1 MKRLLDNFRLKK
13 TKQLVIYSLFFL
25 CNIGYTQTKVNVKSR
40 PNIVLILTDDQGYGD
55 IGFHGNPD
63 IKTPTIDAFAEE
75 SISFKNFYV
84 SPVCAP
90 TRASLMTGR
99 YNIRTGVFDTFS
111 GGSIMASS
119 EITIAELLRD
129 SGYTT
134 GHFGKWHLG
143 SNYPSRPQDQGF
155 ETSVWNTGGA
165 IGKAGDPFNY
175 YKKDSSYFNPVIWKN
190 GEKYHSTGY
199 CADVWTD
206 EAIQFIQNNHNKPF
220 FVYLAFNTPHKPL
233 QLPQEYYDQYKG
245 KEINEEYY
253 RNKGIYVRG
262 MTEQDKED
270 ARKVY
275 GMVTN
280 IDDNLN
286 RLFKELKNNRLY
298 ENTIIIFMTDNG
310 PAQYRYTGGFKGKKS
325 MVQEGGIHVPFYMK
339 LPKGMMKIKEVNE
352 RFAHIDVLPTIAN
365 LCDIQINA
373 DLKLDGVS
381 MLPFLNV
388 STSQKLERPL
398 FFEWQRS
405 YPEKYKNMAV
415 IKNGFKLI
423 GNTQEDAAISQFELY
438 NLNEDPYELVNIID
452 KQPKV
457 SNELKNEID
466 KWYFDIMHSPN
477 IIDLPRIIIG
487 NEHEKT
493 TILNRNEARGIQE
506 IRDQEDIHV
515 SWDVLIEN
523 AGDYR
528 VSCYFVNKLE
538 HEGKLYFRIGN
549 KNVSIENKKTGIQK
563 LVFDRVLLD
572 EGKFTIDSWYSISIT
587 SYLTPF
593 YLEIER
599 LK

>member
-1 MKRLLDNFRLKK
+1 MKRLLIVLTLIF
-13 TKQLVIYSLFFL
+13 LVCPLNGQSKIKS
-25 CNIGYTQTKVNVKSR
+25 NNKPNV
-40 PNIVLILTDDQGYGD
+40 VLILTDDQGYGD
-55 IGFHGNPD
+55 LGYHKNPD
-63 IKTPTIDAFAEE
+63 IKTPTLDAFASE
-75 SISFKNFYV
+75 SIGLNNFYV
-84 SPVCAP
+84 SPVCSP
-90 TRASLMTGR
+90 TRASLLTGR

-119 EITIAELLRD
+119 ETTIAELLRD

-165 IGKAGDPFNY
+165 IGNSGDPFNY
-175 YKKDSSYFNPVIWKN
+175 YKKDSSYFNPVLWKN
-190 GEKYHSTGY
+190 GKKYQSTGY
-199 CADVWTD
+199 CTDVWTD
-206 EAIQFIQNNHNKPF
+206 EAIQFIQDNRNNPF
-220 FVYLAFNTPHKPL
+220 FMYLAYNAPHKPL
-233 QLPQEYYDQYKG
+233 QLPQEYYEQYKD
-245 KEINEEYY
+245 KEINEEYF
-253 RNKGIYVRG
+253 RNLGFYVHG
-262 MTEQDKED
+262 MTEKDKED

-286 RLFKELKNNRLY
+286 RLFKELKKNKLY
-298 ENTIIIFMTDNG
+298 DNTIIIFMTDNG

-325 MVQEGGIHVPFYMK
+325 LVQEGGIHVPFYIK
-339 LPKGMMKIKEVNE
+339 IPKGMKKVKEINE

-365 LCDIQINA
+365 LCDIQINE
-373 DLKLDGVS
+373 DLEIDGVS
-381 MLPFLNV
+381 MVPYL
-388 STSQKLERPL
+388 STPISQNLERPL

-405 YPEKYKNMAV
+405 YPEKYKNIAV

-423 GNTQEDAAISQFELY
+423 GNTQEDALISEFELY
-438 NLNEDPYELVNIID
+438 NLNEDPYEAVNIIN
-452 KQPKV
+452 KQFNV
-457 SNELKNEID
+457 SNELKSEID
-466 KWYFDIMHSPN
+466 QWYDDIMLSPN

-487 NEHEKT
+487 NEQENT
-493 TILNRNEARGIQE
+493 TMLNRNEARGIQE
-506 IRDQEDIHV
+506 IRDQEDIYV
-515 SWDVLIEN
+515 SWDVLIER
-523 AGDYR
+523 AGDYK
-528 VSCYFVNKLE
+528 VSCYFVNNLE

-549 KNVSIENKKTGIQK
+549 KNISIENKNTGIKK

>member
-1 MKRLLDNFRLKK
+1 MRRLLIVLILIFLFCPLNGQSKIK
-13 TKQLVIYSLFFL
+13 SNNKPNVI
-25 CNIGYTQTKVNVKSR
+25 
-40 PNIVLILTDDQGYGD
+40 LILTDDQGYGD
-55 IGFHGNPD
+55 LGYHKNPD
-63 IKTPTIDAFAEE
+63 IKTPTLDAFASE
-75 SISFKNFYV
+75 SIGLNNFYV
-84 SPVCAP
+84 SPVCSP
-90 TRASLMTGR
+90 TRASLLTGR

-119 EITIAELLRD
+119 EITIAELLKD
-129 SGYTT
+129 SGYRT

-165 IGKAGDPFNY
+165 IGNSGDPFNY
-175 YKKDSSYFNPVIWKN
+175 YKKDSSYFNPVLWKN
-190 GEKYHSTGY
+190 GKKYQSTGY
-199 CADVWTD
+199 CTDVWTD
-206 EAIQFIQNNHNKPF
+206 EAIQFIQDNRNAPF
-220 FVYLAFNTPHKPL
+220 FMYLAYNAPHKPL
-233 QLPQEYYDQYKG
+233 QLPQAYYEQYKG

-253 RNKGIYVRG
+253 RNEGFYVHG
-262 MTEQDKED
+262 MTEKDKED

-286 RLFKELKNNRLY
+286 RLFKELKKHKLY
-298 ENTIIIFMTDNG
+298 DNTIIIFMTDNG

-325 MVQEGGIHVPFYMK
+325 LVQEGGIHVPFYIK
-339 LPKGMMKIKEVNE
+339 LPKGMKKVKEINE

-373 DLKLDGVS
+373 DLDIDGVS
-381 MLPFLNV
+381 MVPYLSAPI
-388 STSQKLERPL
+388 SQNLERPL

-405 YPEKYKNMAV
+405 YPEKYKNIAV

-423 GNTQEDAAISQFELY
+423 GNTQEDALISEFELY
-438 NLNEDPYELVNIID
+438 NLNEDPYEAEDIIN
-452 KQPKV
+452 KQLNV
-457 SNELKNEID
+457 SNELKSEID
-466 KWYFDIMHSPN
+466 RWYDDIMRSPN

-487 NEHEKT
+487 NEQETT

-506 IRDQEDIHV
+506 IRDQEAIHV

-523 AGDYR
+523 AGDYK

-549 KNVSIENKKTGIQK
+549 KNVSMENKNTGIEK
-563 LVFDRVLLD
+563 LVFDKVLLE

-593 YLEIER
+593 YLEIEK
-599 LK
+599 L

>member
-1 MKRLLDNFRLKK
+1 HK
-13 TKQLVIYSLFFL
+13 
-25 CNIGYTQTKVNVKSR
+25 
-40 PNIVLILTDDQGYGD
+40 
-55 IGFHGNPD
+55 NPD
-63 IKTPTIDAFAEE
+63 IKTPTLDAFASE
-75 SISFKNFYV
+75 SIGLNNFYV
-84 SPVCAP
+84 SPVCSP
-90 TRASLMTGR
+90 TRASLLTGR

-119 EITIAELLRD
+119 EITIAELLKD
-129 SGYTT
+129 SGYRT

-165 IGKAGDPFNY
+165 IGNSGDPFNY
-175 YKKDSSYFNPVIWKN
+175 YKKDSSYFNPVLWKN
-190 GEKYHSTGY
+190 GKKYQSTGY
-199 CADVWTD
+199 CTDVWTD
-206 EAIQFIQNNHNKPF
+206 EAIQFIQDNRNAPF
-220 FVYLAFNTPHKPL
+220 FMYLAYNAPHKPL
-233 QLPQEYYDQYKG
+233 QLPQAYYEQYKG

-253 RNKGIYVRG
+253 RNEGFYVHG
-262 MTEQDKED
+262 MTEKDKED

-286 RLFKELKNNRLY
+286 RLFKELKKHKLY
-298 ENTIIIFMTDNG
+298 DNTIIIFMTDNG

-325 MVQEGGIHVPFYMK
+325 LVQEGGIHVPFYIK
-339 LPKGMMKIKEVNE
+339 LPKGMKKVKEINE

-373 DLKLDGVS
+373 DLDIDGVS
-381 MLPFLNV
+381 MVPYLSAPI
-388 STSQKLERPL
+388 SQNLERPL

-405 YPEKYKNMAV
+405 YPEKYKNIAV

-423 GNTQEDAAISQFELY
+423 GNTQEDALISEFELY
-438 NLNEDPYELVNIID
+438 NLNEDPYEAEDIIN
-452 KQPKV
+452 KQLNV
-457 SNELKNEID
+457 SNELKSEID
-466 KWYFDIMHSPN
+466 RWYDDIMRSPN

-487 NEHEKT
+487 NEQETT

-506 IRDQEDIHV
+506 IRDQEAIHV

-523 AGDYR
+523 AGDYK

-549 KNVSIENKKTGIQK
+549 KNVSMENKNTGIEK
-563 LVFDRVLLD
+563 LVFDKVLLE

-593 YLEIER
+593 YLEIEK
-599 LK
+599 L

>member
-1 MKRLLDNFRLKK
+1 MRRLLIVLILIFLFCPLNGQSKIK
-13 TKQLVIYSLFFL
+13 SNNKPNVI
-25 CNIGYTQTKVNVKSR
+25 
-40 PNIVLILTDDQGYGD
+40 LILTDDQGYGD
-55 IGFHGNPD
+55 LGYHKNPD
-63 IKTPTIDAFAEE
+63 IKTPTLDAFASE
-75 SISFKNFYV
+75 SIGLNNFYV
-84 SPVCAP
+84 SPVCSP
-90 TRASLMTGR
+90 TRASLLTGR

-119 EITIAELLRD
+119 EITIAELLKD
-129 SGYTT
+129 SGYRT

-165 IGKAGDPFNY
+165 IGSSGDPFNY
-175 YKKDSSYFNPVIWKN
+175 YKKDSSYFNPVLWKN
-190 GEKYHSTGY
+190 GKKYQSTGY
-199 CADVWTD
+199 CTDVWTD
-206 EAIQFIQNNHNKPF
+206 EAIQFIQDNRNAPF
-220 FVYLAFNTPHKPL
+220 FMYLAYNAPHKPL
-233 QLPQEYYDQYKG
+233 QLPQAYYEQYKG

-253 RNKGIYVRG
+253 RNEGFYVHG
-262 MTEQDKED
+262 MTEKDKED

-286 RLFKELKNNRLY
+286 RLFKELKKHKLY
-298 ENTIIIFMTDNG
+298 DNTIIIFMTDNG

-325 MVQEGGIHVPFYMK
+325 LVQEGGIHVPFYIK
-339 LPKGMMKIKEVNE
+339 LPKGMKKVKEIDE

-373 DLKLDGVS
+373 DLEIDGVS
-381 MLPFLNV
+381 MVPYLSAPI
-388 STSQKLERPL
+388 SQNLERPL

-405 YPEKYKNMAV
+405 YPEKYKNIAV

-423 GNTQEDAAISQFELY
+423 GNTQEDALISEFELY
-438 NLNEDPYELVNIID
+438 NLNEDPYEAEDIIN
-452 KQPKV
+452 KQLNV
-457 SNELKNEID
+457 SNELKSEID
-466 KWYFDIMHSPN
+466 RWYDDIMRSPN

-487 NEHEKT
+487 NEQET
-493 TILNRNEARGIQE
+493 TTMLNRNEARGIQE
-506 IRDQEDIHV
+506 IRDQEAMHV

-523 AGDYR
+523 AGDYK

-549 KNVSIENKKTGIQK
+549 KNVSMENKNTGIEK
-563 LVFDRVLLD
+563 LVFDTVLLE

-593 YLEIER
+593 YLEIEK
-599 LK
+599 L

>member
-1 MKRLLDNFRLKK
+1 MRRLLIVLILIFLFCPLNGQSKIK
-13 TKQLVIYSLFFL
+13 SNNKPNVI
-25 CNIGYTQTKVNVKSR
+25 
-40 PNIVLILTDDQGYGD
+40 LILTDDQGYGD
-55 IGFHGNPD
+55 LGFHKNPD
-63 IKTPTIDAFAEE
+63 IKTPTLDAFASE
-75 SISFKNFYV
+75 SIGLNNFYV
-84 SPVCAP
+84 SPVCSP
-90 TRASLMTGR
+90 TRASLLTGR

-119 EITIAELLRD
+119 EITIAELLKD
-129 SGYTT
+129 SGYRT

-165 IGKAGDPFNY
+165 IGNSGDPFNY
-175 YKKDSSYFNPVIWKN
+175 YKKDSSYFNPVLWKN
-190 GEKYHSTGY
+190 GKKYQSTGY
-199 CADVWTD
+199 CTDVWTD
-206 EAIQFIQNNHNKPF
+206 EAIQFIQDNRNAPF
-220 FVYLAFNTPHKPL
+220 FMYLAYNAPHKPL
-233 QLPQEYYDQYKG
+233 QLPQAYYEQYKG

-253 RNKGIYVRG
+253 RNEGFYVHG
-262 MTEQDKED
+262 MTEKDKED

-286 RLFKELKNNRLY
+286 RLFKELKKHKLY
-298 ENTIIIFMTDNG
+298 DNTIIIFMTDNG

-325 MVQEGGIHVPFYMK
+325 LVQEGGIHVPFYIK
-339 LPKGMMKIKEVNE
+339 LPKGMKKVKEIDE

-373 DLKLDGVS
+373 DLEIDGVS
-381 MLPFLNV
+381 MVPYLSAPI
-388 STSQKLERPL
+388 SQNLERPL

-405 YPEKYKNMAV
+405 YPEKYKNIAV

-423 GNTQEDAAISQFELY
+423 GNTQEDALISEFELY
-438 NLNEDPYELVNIID
+438 NLNEDPYEAEDIIN
-452 KQPKV
+452 KQLNV
-457 SNELKNEID
+457 SNELKSEID
-466 KWYFDIMHSPN
+466 RWYDDIMRSPN

-487 NEHEKT
+487 NEQETT

-506 IRDQEDIHV
+506 IRDQEAIHV

-523 AGDYR
+523 AGDYK

-549 KNVSIENKKTGIQK
+549 KNVSMENKNTGIEK
-563 LVFDRVLLD
+563 LVFDKVLLE

-593 YLEIER
+593 YLEIEK
-599 LK
+599 L

>member
-1 MKRLLDNFRLKK
+1 MKINRFLIVVTVLISF
-13 TKQLVIYSLFFL
+13 YSLYGQKDSDPL
-25 CNIGYTQTKVNVKSR
+25 NR
-40 PNIVLILTDDQGYGD
+40 PNVILILTDDQGFGD
-55 IGFHGNPD
+55 LGFHQNPD
-63 IKTPTIDAFAEE
+63 IKTPTIDTFAEE
-75 SISFKNFYV
+75 SIRFNNFYV

-119 EITIAELLRD
+119 EVTIAELLRD
-129 SGYTT
+129 SGYAT

-155 ETSVWNTGGA
+155 ETSVWNLGGA
-165 IGKAGDPFNY
+165 IGNSGDPFNY
-175 YKKDSSYFNPVIWKN
+175 YKRDSSYFNPVLWKN
-190 GEKYHSTGY
+190 GKKYQSQGY
-199 CADVWTD
+199 CSDVWTD
-206 EAIQFIQNNHNKPF
+206 EAIQFIGENQNTPF
-220 FVYLAFNTPHKPL
+220 FVYLSYNAPHKPL
-233 QLPQEYYDQYKG
+233 QLPKEYYDQYKD

-253 RNKGIYVRG
+253 RNKGIYVHG
-262 MTEQDKED
+262 MTEKDKED

-286 RLFKELKNNRLY
+286 RLFKELKKNRLY
-298 ENTIIIFMTDNG
+298 DNTIIIFMTDNG

-339 LPKGMMKIKEVNE
+339 LTKGKMKIKEVNE

-365 LCDIQINA
+365 LCEIQINA
-373 DLKLDGVS
+373 DIKLDGVS

-388 STSQKLERPL
+388 STSQKLERSL

-438 NLNEDPYELVNIID
+438 NLNEDPYESVNIID

-466 KWYFDIMHSPN
+466 NWYFDIMHSPN

-487 NEHEKT
+487 NEQEKT
-493 TILNRNEARGIQE
+493 TILNRNDARGIQE

-523 AGDYR
+523 TGEYK
-528 VSCYFVNKLE
+528 VSCYFLNKLKD
-538 HEGKLYFRIGN
+538 EGKLYFRIGN
-549 KNVSIENKKTGIQK
+549 KNVSIENKDIGIQK

>member
-1 MKRLLDNFRLKK
+1 MRRLLTVLTLIFLFCPLNGQSKIK
-13 TKQLVIYSLFFL
+13 SNNKPNVI
-25 CNIGYTQTKVNVKSR
+25 
-40 PNIVLILTDDQGYGD
+40 LILTDDQGYGD
-55 IGFHGNPD
+55 LGFHKNPD
-63 IKTPTIDAFAEE
+63 IKTPTLDAFASE
-75 SISFKNFYV
+75 SIGLNNFYV
-84 SPVCAP
+84 SPVCSP
-90 TRASLMTGR
+90 TRASLLTGR

-119 EITIAELLRD
+119 EITIAELLKD
-129 SGYTT
+129 SGYRT

-165 IGKAGDPFNY
+165 IGNSGDPFNY
-175 YKKDSSYFNPVIWKN
+175 YKKDSSYFNPVLWKN
-190 GEKYHSTGY
+190 GKKYQSTGY
-199 CADVWTD
+199 CTDVWTD
-206 EAIQFIQNNHNKPF
+206 EAIQFIQDNRNAPF
-220 FVYLAFNTPHKPL
+220 FMYLAYNAPHKPL
-233 QLPQEYYDQYKG
+233 QLPQAYYEQYKG

-253 RNKGIYVRG
+253 RNEGFYVHG
-262 MTEQDKED
+262 MTEKDKED

-286 RLFKELKNNRLY
+286 RLFKELKKHKLY
-298 ENTIIIFMTDNG
+298 DNTIIIFMTDNG

-325 MVQEGGIHVPFYMK
+325 LVQEGGIHVPFYIK
-339 LPKGMMKIKEVNE
+339 LPKGMKKVKEINE

-373 DLKLDGVS
+373 DLDIDGVS
-381 MLPFLNV
+381 MVPYLSAPI
-388 STSQKLERPL
+388 SQNLERPL

-405 YPEKYKNMAV
+405 YPEKYKNIAV

-423 GNTQEDAAISQFELY
+423 GNTQEDALISEFELY
-438 NLNEDPYELVNIID
+438 NLNEDPYEAEDIIN
-452 KQPKV
+452 KQLNV
-457 SNELKNEID
+457 SNELKSEID
-466 KWYFDIMHSPN
+466 RWYDDIMRSPN

-487 NEHEKT
+487 NEQETT

-506 IRDQEDIHV
+506 IRDQEAIHV

-523 AGDYR
+523 AGDYK

-549 KNVSIENKKTGIQK
+549 KNVSMENKNTGIEK
-563 LVFDRVLLD
+563 LVFDKVLLE

-593 YLEIER
+593 YLEIEK
-599 LK
+599 L

>member
-1 MKRLLDNFRLKK
+1 MKINRFLIVVTVLISF
-13 TKQLVIYSLFFL
+13 YSLYGQKDSDPL
-25 CNIGYTQTKVNVKSR
+25 NR
-40 PNIVLILTDDQGYGD
+40 PNVILILTDDQGFGD
-55 IGFHGNPD
+55 LGFHQNPD
-63 IKTPTIDAFAEE
+63 IKTPTIDTFAEE
-75 SISFKNFYV
+75 SIRFNNFYV

-119 EITIAELLRD
+119 EVTIAELLRD
-129 SGYTT
+129 SGYAT

-155 ETSVWNTGGA
+155 ETSVWNLGGA
-165 IGKAGDPFNY
+165 IGNSGDPFNY
-175 YKKDSSYFNPVIWKN
+175 YKRDSSYFNPVLWKN
-190 GEKYHSTGY
+190 GKKYQSQGY
-199 CADVWTD
+199 CSDVWTD
-206 EAIQFIQNNHNKPF
+206 EAIQFIGENQNTPF
-220 FVYLAFNTPHKPL
+220 FVYLSYNAPHKPL
-233 QLPQEYYDQYKG
+233 QLPKEYYDQYKD

-253 RNKGIYVRG
+253 RNKGIYVHG
-262 MTEQDKED
+262 MTEKDKED

-286 RLFKELKNNRLY
+286 RLFKELKKNKLY
-298 ENTIIIFMTDNG
+298 DNTIIIFMTDNG
-310 PAQYRYTGGFKGKKS
+310 PAQYRYNGGFQGKKS

-339 LPKGMMKIKEVNE
+339 LPKGMAKVNEINE

-365 LCDIQINA
+365 LCGIQINA
-373 DLKLDGVS
+373 DLKLDGIS
-381 MLPFLNV
+381 MLPFLN
-388 STSQKLERPL
+388 SSISQKLERPL

-423 GNTQEDAAISQFELY
+423 GNTQEDASISEFELY
-438 NLNEDPYELVNIID
+438 NLNEDPYETLNII
-452 KQPKV
+452 KVLPKV
-457 SNELKNEID
+457 SNELKSEMD
-466 KWYFDIMHSPN
+466 LWFDDIMRSPN
-477 IIDLPRIIIG
+477 MVELPRIIIG
-487 NEHEKT
+487 NEHENM
-493 TILNRNEARGIQE
+493 TILSRNEARGIQE
-506 IRDQEDIHV
+506 IRDQKDIYV

-523 AGDYR
+523 PGEYR

-538 HEGKLYFRIGN
+538 QEGKLYFRIGT
-549 KNVSIENKKTGIQK
+549 KNVSVENKNTGIQK
-563 LVFDRVLLD
+563 LVFDKIAL
-572 EGKFTIDSWYSISIT
+572 EAGKFTIDSWYSISIT

-593 YLEIER
+593 YIEIER